1 MLFDVA
7 AWAAVILVAFV
18 VGSGVLTVLGAEH
31 LRAGDRF
38 ILGAWVGIVLVTL
51 TLLAVSLVA
60 PLRPPV
66 ALAVGIA
73 LSGVAWVAFTR
84 LHDPVAGRRPI
95 PDLPAPR
102 WVIALG
108 STIIAVGAA
117 ALASDPVTL
126 YDSLVYHVGIIRWL
140 REHGVV
146 PGVALIHNRLGHI
159 SAWFTLGAVFDG
171 GAVAGRTAN
180 VPLGIALVLV
190 ATQAAI
196 GGARVAA
203 GRATGSDWFLAL
215 ASGALIWAAI
225 VHHAATPSPDVA
237 ANALI
242 VVVAWS
248 MLVVPRAG
256 QPARVSGWR
265 RWLGPR
271 LIPFVL
277 AVGACAMKLFALP
290 AAIVAAVFYVFARA
304 DDRGAHDAVTRAALC
319 VAIGGVLLAPFIAA
333 NLIASGCPLFPSP
346 IGCLST
352 SWSVG
357 IARAADYTDYIRGVA
372 RWESRRSMAGAS
384 DLPWVGPWIASHPL
398 ITTLAALAPLLASVL
413 VLRGPRRDGVRSAL
427 LLAVAGIAFAAWQA
441 PAPRFLYAFVIVV
454 PALALAFPLASAS
467 AGALHPASAA
477 AATNRA
483 TAGFLATA
491 LVASFGYAVASQK
504 LNVRSAVISHA
515 ALLPGAP
522 AELIVPAAAQPP
534 ARLYQWRVNDM
545 DVLTPVPR
553 PVADTLGYR
562 SAIDGDQGFEKC
574 STAPLPC
581 TPYLPTP
588 DVRLRVPG
596 RGVAGG
602 FARRPMGTELSTSA
616 VRCVGELAA
625 DTSLSL
631 TRGASVVPTSNGASC
646 GGHEGR

>member
-1 MLFDVA
+1 M
-7 AWAAVILVAFV
+7 
-18 VGSGVLTVLGAEH
+18 LGAEH

-38 ILGAWVGIVLVTL
+38 ILGAWMGIVIVTL
-51 TLLAVSLVA
+51 TLLAVSLFA
-60 PLRPPV
+60 PLRPPLTLTVGV
-66 ALAVGIA
+66 ALSGLAWAALTRLHDGVPGRRAILEVPTPRWAIAVGIA
-73 LSGVAWVAFTR
+73 
-84 LHDPVAGRRPI
+84 
-95 PDLPAPR
+95 
-102 WVIALG
+102 
-108 STIIAVGAA
+108 IIAAGAA
-117 ALASDPVTL
+117 SLASDPVTL
-126 YDSLVYHVGIIRWL
+126 YDSLVYHVGLIRWL

-146 PGVALIHNRLGHI
+146 PGVALVHNRLGHI

-180 VPLGIALVLV
+180 VPLGIALVLA

-203 GRATGSDWFLAL
+203 GRATGADWFLAL
-215 ASGALIWAAI
+215 ASAALIWAAV
-225 VHHAATPSPDVA
+225 VHNAATPSPNVA

-277 AVGACAMKLFALP
+277 ATGACAMKLFALP

-304 DDRGAHDAVTRAALC
+304 DDRGARNAATRAAVC
-319 VAIGGVLLAPFIAA
+319 VALGGVLLAPFIAA
-333 NLIASGCPLFPSP
+333 NLVASGCPLFPAP
-346 IGCLST
+346 IGCLTT

-357 IARAADYTDYIRGVA
+357 ATRAADYTDYIRDVA

-398 ITTLAALAPLLASVL
+398 LTTLAALAPLLASVL
-413 VLRGPRRDGVRSAL
+413 LLRGPRRDGVRSAL

-454 PALALAFPLASAS
+454 TALALAFPMASVS
-467 AGALHPASAA
+467 AGVLRPPADA
-477 AATNRA
+477 AATRRA

-491 LVASFGYAVASQK
+491 VVAGLGYAVASQK
-504 LNVRSAVISHA
+504 LNVRSAITSAA
-515 ALLPGAP
+515 ALLPSAR

-534 ARLYQWRVNDM
+534 ARLYQWRVNDL
-545 DVLTPVPR
+545 DILTPVPR
-553 PVADTLGYR
+553 PMADTLGYR
-562 SAIDGDQGFEKC
+562 SEIDGNVGFEKC

-588 DVRLRVPG
+588 DVRLRTPA
-596 RGVAGG
+596 RGIAGG
-602 FARRPMGTELSTSA
+602 FVRRPVGTELSTTA
-616 VRCVGELAA
+616 VRCVGPLAG
-625 DTSLSL
+625 TGSLLL
-631 TRGASVVPTSNGASC
+631 TTPASAVPASNGASC
-646 GGHEGR
+646 GEHERR